1 MKVFENF
8 DSSKISWFKT
18 GGLIKYYV
26 IVENIIE
33 LKEAVSKYNKNNGK
47 ILVIGAGSNILI
59 RDCGFNGLALKLSGK
74 FLDININKEIS
85 SNCEDEV
92 FITAGSG
99 VLSKTL
105 SNFATNNNLI
115 GCEFL
120 DTIPGTIGGNI
131 VMNAGC
137 FNREVKDILYYANLF
152 IDNDIKVYY
161 TDDFKFS
168 YRHSEMPK
176 NSIVLN
182 ATFKLKKGNLQDIE
196 NSKNNILKMR
206 EHRKQNQILGA
217 TCGSTFVNPTG
228 NSAWKLI
235 DKAGM
240 RGFEMGGAK
249 ISEKHCNFILNT
261 GKATTTDIENLIK
274 FTQKRVFDC
283 FGIMLKTEIKII

>member
-8 DSSKISWFKT
+8 DSSKISWFKA

-33 LKEAVSKYNKNNGK
+33 LKEAISKYNKNNNK

-59 RDCGFNGLALKLSGK
+59 RDSGFNGLAIKLSGE
-74 FLDININKEIS
+74 FLDININKEIT

-92 FITAGSG
+92 FITSGSG

-105 SNFATNNNLI
+105 SKFAINNNLI
-115 GCEFL
+115 GSEFL

-137 FNREVKDILYYANLF
+137 FNREIKDILYCSNLF
-152 IDNDIKVYY
+152 IDDNVKVYY
-161 TDDFKFS
+161 TEDFKFS
-168 YRHSEMPK
+168 YRHSEIPM

-196 NSKNNILKMR
+196 NSKNSILKMR
-206 EHRKQNQILGA
+206 EQRKQNQILGA
-217 TCGSTFVNPTG
+217 TCGSTFVNPDG

-235 DKAGM
+235 DEVGL
-240 RGFEMGGAK
+240 RGFEVGGAK

-261 GKATTTDIENLIK
+261 GKATATDIEKLIK
-274 FTQKRVFDC
+274 FIQKRVFDR